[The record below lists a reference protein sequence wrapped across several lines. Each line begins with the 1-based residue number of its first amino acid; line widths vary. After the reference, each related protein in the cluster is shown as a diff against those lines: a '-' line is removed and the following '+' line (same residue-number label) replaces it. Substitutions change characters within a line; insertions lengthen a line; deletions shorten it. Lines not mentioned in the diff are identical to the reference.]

1 MKLSS
6 ILKGGRTALCTV
18 AVALG
23 FTVPGMAA
31 QTTPLPPA
39 ALGGLTLTNAE
50 PPRIHVAQAQ
60 DTAQLLVRIQQLEEQ
75 LRLQNGQIEGLTF
88 QLTQLQEI
96 LNRMQEDNEFRFQA
110 LEGGAGPKPDAAGQA
125 GGVTQ
130 PEALPQD
137 PNAVPADANGVPMD
151 ANSVPVDANGV
162 PLTDIPEQ
170 GVQPL
175 PGEAEFDP
183 TFNEGSA
190 APADELGESADPL
203 VGTGAAGGVDLTT
216 GQPMNLSFDPAA
228 AKSGNADA
236 DAQFAAGYQAFTTG
250 DYAFAEDQFSQFLS
264 LYPDNPQAPDA
275 ANFLG
280 DVLIQRAAYDEA
292 AEVLLAAFQ
301 KTPDSPRAPDL
312 LLRLGMSLSGAGER
326 ETACRTFA
334 EIDKRYTTLAPAFV
348 TRLGEEK
355 TRAECPPA

>member
-1 MKLSS
+1 MQLSAF
-6 ILKGGRTALCTV
+6 LKRGRTALCTV
-18 AVALG
+18 AIALG
-23 FTVPGMAA
+23 ITVPGMAA

-39 ALGGLTLTNAE
+39 ELGGLTLTNAAV
-50 PPRIHVAQAQ
+50 PRIHVAQAQ
-60 DTAQLLVRIQQLEEQ
+60 DAAQLMVRIQQLEEQ

-137 PNAVPADANGVPMD
+137 PNAVPT
-151 ANSVPVDANGV
+151 DANGV
-162 PLTDIPEQ
+162 PLTVIPEQ

-183 TFNEGSA
+183 TFTDGSA

-236 DAQFAAGYQAFTTG
+236 DAQFAAGYEAFISG
-250 DYAFAEDQFSQFLS
+250 DYAFAEDQFSQFIS
-264 LYPDNPQAPDA
+264 LYPDNAQAADA

-301 KTPDSPRAPDL
+301 KVPDSPRAPDL
-312 LLRLGMSLSGAGER
+312 LLKLGMSLSGAGER

-334 EIDKRYTTLAPAFV
+334 EIDKRYTTLTPAFV

>member
-1 MKLSS
+1 MQLSA
-6 ILKGGRTALCTV
+6 ILREGRTALCTV
-18 AVALG
+18 AAALII
-23 FTVPGMAA
+23 TAPVMAA
-31 QTTPLPPA
+31 QATILPPA
-39 ALGGLTLTNAE
+39 ALGGLTRTDEAPE
-50 PPRIHVAQAQ
+50 RIHVAQAQ

-110 LEGGAGPKPDAAGQA
+110 LEGGAGPKPEAATQP
-125 GGVTQ
+125 GGATQ

-137 PNAVPADANGVPMD
+137 PNAVPPAADPNAVRT
-151 ANSVPVDANGV
+151 DANGV
-162 PLTDIPEQ
+162 PLTDVPEQ

-183 TFNEGSA
+183 TFDDGSGAA
-190 APADELGESADPL
+190 APADTVGESADPL
-203 VGTGAAGGVDLTT
+203 VGTGAGGGVDLTT

-228 AKSGNADA
+228 AKSGNPDA
-236 DAQFAAGYQAFTTG
+236 DAQFAAGYDALTKG
-250 DYAFAEDQFSQFLS
+250 DYAFAEDQFSQYLE
-264 LYPDNPQAPDA
+264 LYPESEQAADA

-292 AEVLLAAFQ
+292 AEVLLTAFQ
-301 KTPDSPRAPDL
+301 KAPDSPQAPDL
-312 LLRLGMSLSGAGER
+312 LLKLGMSLSGAGER

-355 TRAECPPA
+355 SRAECPPA

>member
-1 MKLSS
+1 MKVSAL
-6 ILKGGRTALCTV
+6 LKGSRTAFCTI

-23 FTVPGMAA
+23 ITVPSMAA

-39 ALGGLTLTNAE
+39 ELGGLTLTNAE
-50 PPRIHVAQAQ
+50 PARIRVAQAQ

-75 LRLQNGQIEGLTF
+75 LRVQNGQIEGLTF

-137 PNAVPADANGVPMD
+137 PNAVPTDA
-151 ANSVPVDANGV
+151 SGV
-162 PLTDIPEQ
+162 PLTVIPEQ

-175 PGEAEFDP
+175 PGEVEFDP
-183 TFNEGSA
+183 TFDDGSGA
-190 APADELGESADPL
+190 APAELGQSADPL
-203 VGTGAAGGVDLTT
+203 VGTGAGGAVDLTT
-216 GQPMNLSFDPAA
+216 GQPMNLSFDPTAVN
-228 AKSGNADA
+228 SGNPDA
-236 DAQFAAGYQAFTTG
+236 DAQFAAGYEAMMAG
-250 DYAFAEDQFSQFLS
+250 DYAFAEDQFSQYLE
-264 LYPDNPQAPDA
+264 LYPDSAQATDA

-280 DVLIQRAAYDEA
+280 DVLIQRGAYDEA
-292 AEVLLAAFQ
+292 AEVLLDAFQ
-301 KTPDSPRAPDL
+301 TAPDSPRAPDL
-312 LLRLGMSLSGAGER
+312 LLKLGMSLSGAGER

-334 EIDKRYTTLAPAFV
+334 EIDKRYTTLPPAFL
-348 TRLGEEK
+348 TRLGEER
-355 TRAECPPA
+355 TLAQCPPA

>member
-1 MKLSS
+1 MPPGELS
-6 ILKGGRTALCTV
+6 
-18 AVALG
+18 
-23 FTVPGMAA
+23 
-31 QTTPLPPA
+31 
-39 ALGGLTLTNAE
+39 GLTFTNAE
-50 PPRIHVAQAQ
+50 PPRIRVAQAQ

-88 QLTQLQEI
+88 QLTQLQEL

-110 LEGGAGPKPDAAGQA
+110 LEGGAGPKPDAATQP
-125 GGVTQ
+125 GGATR

-137 PNAVPADANGVPMD
+137 PNSA
-151 ANSVPVDANGV
+151 PVDADGV

-175 PGEAEFDP
+175 PGEVEFDP
-183 TFNEGSA
+183 TFDDGSA
-190 APADELGESADPL
+190 DPAADVGESGDPL

-228 AKSGNADA
+228 PKSGNPDA
-236 DAQFAAGYQAFTTG
+236 DAQFAAGYDAFATG
-250 DYAFAEDQFSQFLS
+250 DYAFAEDQFSQYLE
-264 LYPDNPQAPDA
+264 LYPESEQAPEA
-275 ANFLG
+275 ASFLG

-292 AEVLLAAFQ
+292 AEVLLNAFQ
-301 KTPDSPRAPDL
+301 KAPDSPLAPDL
-312 LLRLGMSLSGAGER
+312 LLKLGMSLSGAGER

-334 EIDKRYTTLAPAFV
+334 EIDKRYTTLEPAFV

-355 TRAECPPA
+355 SRAECPPA

>member
-1 MKLSS
+1 M
-6 ILKGGRTALCTV
+6 
-18 AVALG
+18 ALG
-23 FTVPGMAA
+23 ITVPGMAA
-31 QTTPLPPA
+31 QPAPMPPA
-39 ALGGLTLTNAE
+39 ELGGLTLTNAT

-60 DTAQLLVRIQQLEEQ
+60 DAAQLMVRIQQLEEQ

-110 LEGGAGPKPDAAGQA
+110 LEGGAGPKPDAAGRA
-125 GGVTQ
+125 GGAMQ

-137 PNAVPADANGVPMD
+137 PNAVP
-151 ANSVPVDANGV
+151 VDADGV

-175 PGEAEFDP
+175 PGEIEFDP
-183 TFNEGSA
+183 TFDDGSV
-190 APADELGESADPL
+190 PMDDIGESADPL
-203 VGTGAAGGVDLTT
+203 VGTGSAGGVDLTT

-236 DAQFAAGYQAFTTG
+236 DAQFAAGYEAFTSG
-250 DYAFAEDQFSQFLS
+250 DYAFAEDQFSQYLS
-264 LYPDNPQAPDA
+264 LYPDSAQAADA

-301 KTPDSPRAPDL
+301 KSPDSPRAPDL
-312 LLRLGMSLSGAGER
+312 LLKLGMSLSGAGER

-334 EIDKRYTTLAPAFV
+334 EIDKRYTALTPAFV
-348 TRLGEEK
+348 TRLGQEK

>member
-1 MKLSS
+1 MKLSA
-6 ILKGGRTALCTV
+6 IKRGGRTALCAV

-23 FTVPGMAA
+23 ITVPGMSA
-31 QTTPLPPA
+31 QTTVLPPA
-39 ALGGLTLTNAE
+39 ELGGLSLTNAE
-50 PPRIHVAQAQ
+50 PPRVLVAQAQ
-60 DTAQLLVRIQQLEEQ
+60 DTATLLVRIQQLEEQ

-110 LEGGAGPKPDAAGQA
+110 LEGGAGGKTEAAAPA

-130 PEALPQD
+130 PQTLPQD
-137 PNAVPADANGVPMD
+137 PNAA
-151 ANSVPVDANGV
+151 PVDANGV

-175 PGEAEFDP
+175 PGEVEFDP
-183 TFNEGSA
+183 TFDDGSGAA
-190 APADELGESADPL
+190 APDTVGNSADPL
-203 VGTGAAGGVDLTT
+203 VGTNATGGVDLTT
-216 GQPMNLSFDPAA
+216 GQPMNLSFDPTAA
-228 AKSGNADA
+228 NSGNADA
-236 DAQFAAGYQAFTTG
+236 DAQFAAGYEAFTTG
-250 DYAFAEDQFSQFLS
+250 DYAFAEDQFSQYLQ
-264 LYPDNPQAPDA
+264 LYPDSAQAPDA

-292 AEVLLAAFQ
+292 AEVLLGAFQ

-312 LLRLGMSLSGAGER
+312 LLKLGMSLSGAGER

-334 EIDKRYTTLAPAFV
+334 EIDKRYTTLTPAFV

-355 TRAECPPA
+355 NRAECPPA